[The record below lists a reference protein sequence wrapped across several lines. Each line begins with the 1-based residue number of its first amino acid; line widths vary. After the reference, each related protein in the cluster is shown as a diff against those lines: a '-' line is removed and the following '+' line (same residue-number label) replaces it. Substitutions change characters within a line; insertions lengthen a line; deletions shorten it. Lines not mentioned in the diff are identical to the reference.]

1 MSFRDI
7 KLIDVGILVFDDVD
21 FLDVVG
27 PMEVFHATRIQN
39 IDQTDQTQI
48 EQLYDS
54 ISLFNTK
61 LVSFEAISS
70 IKTATGTIVIP
81 DLSVENLRAETTET
95 FNPIIWVIPGGKGIH
110 EIRKNPQF
118 IDWLRNIIEKS
129 HLTLAVCTGT
139 YAVAQTGHL
148 NFEHATTHWRH
159 FDLFAAEFPDITID
173 VNARFVEAPKI
184 ITTGGVSCGID
195 GALKVVSR
203 LVSEDVAQ
211 RVAESIVYPWLS

>member
-1 MSFRDI
+1 LSFQDI
-7 KLIDVGILVFDDVD
+7 KLIDVGIIVFDDVD

-27 PMEVFHATRIQN
+27 PMEVFHATRIPN
-39 IDQTDQTQI
+39 IDQSDKTQI

-61 LVSFEAISS
+61 LVSFEATSS
-70 IKTATGTIVIP
+70 IKTATGTTVVP
-81 DLSVENLRAETTET
+81 DLSIEDLQAQTTKT
-95 FNPIIWVIPGGKGIH
+95 FNPLIWVIPGGKGIH
-110 EIRKNPQF
+110 EIRNNPQF
-118 IDWLRNIIEKS
+118 IKWLSDTIEES

-173 VNARFVEAPKI
+173 VNARYVETPKI

-195 GALKVVSR
+195 GALQVVSR